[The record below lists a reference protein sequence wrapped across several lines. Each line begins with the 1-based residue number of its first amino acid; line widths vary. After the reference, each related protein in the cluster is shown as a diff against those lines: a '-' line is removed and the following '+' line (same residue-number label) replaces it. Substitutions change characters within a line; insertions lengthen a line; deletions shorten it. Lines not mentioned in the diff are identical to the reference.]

1 MQKRVMV
8 FGLSF
13 LVCCVSSLTL
23 VSCKTKQVVAEQG
36 ASENVAVS
44 KIISGHYAN
53 RKSFETVNIKASAR
67 YEDDKQTQNVT
78 AEIRMKKDEKILV
91 IVRFFGI
98 TMAKAMITPDKVSY
112 YEKINGKY
120 FEGNYKLLSNWL
132 GTDLDYQK
140 VQNLFLGL
148 ALDDLTQGQYT
159 ESVENNLYKLKSA
172 KNGSAEK
179 EFLFEGANFL
189 LKKEILTQKE
199 EDRSL
204 EINYLSHNESPKG
217 IMPFDIFIQ
226 AFQKQ
231 KVSIQIGYNSMAFDE
246 GLSFSYDVPEGYE
259 QIFID

>member
-1 MQKRVMV
+1 MQKWLVV
-8 FGLSF
+8 FGLLF
-13 LVCCVSSLTL
+13 L

-36 ASENVAVS
+36 AADNVAVS

-53 RKSFETVNIKASAR
+53 RKNFETLNIKASAR

-98 TMAKAMITPDKVSY
+98 TMAKAMITPEKVSY

-120 FEGNYKLLSNWL
+120 FEGNYSLLSKWL

-148 ALDDLTQGQYT
+148 ALDDLTKGKYV
-159 ESVENNLYKLKSA
+159 ESVENNLYKLKS
-172 KNGSAEK
+172 KTNGATEK

-189 LKKEILTQKE
+189 LKKEVLAQKD

-204 EINYLSHNESPKG
+204 EINYLSHKESPKG

-226 AFQKQ
+226 AFQKD
-231 KVSIQIGYNSMAFDE
+231 KVAIQIGYNSVSFDE

>member
-1 MQKRVMV
+1 MQKWLVV
-8 FGLSF
+8 FGLLF
-13 LVCCVSSLTL
+13 L

-36 ASENVAVS
+36 AAENVEVS

-53 RKSFETVNIKASAR
+53 RKNFETLNIKASAR

-98 TMAKAMITPDKVSY
+98 TMAKAMITPEKVSY

-120 FEGNYKLLSNWL
+120 FEGNYSLLSNWL

-148 ALDDLTQGQYT
+148 ALDDLTKGKYV
-159 ESVENNLYKLKSA
+159 ESIEDNRYKLKSKA
-172 KNGSAEK
+172 NGATEK

-189 LKKEILTQKE
+189 LKKEVLAQKE
-199 EDRSL
+199 ENRSL
-204 EINYLSHNESPKG
+204 EINYLSHKESPKG

-226 AFQKQ
+226 AFQKD
-231 KVSIQIGYNSMAFDE
+231 KVTIQIGYNSVSFDE

>member
-1 MQKRVMV
+1 MQKWLVV
-8 FGLSF
+8 FGLLF
-13 LVCCVSSLTL
+13 L

-36 ASENVAVS
+36 AAENVAVS

-53 RKSFETVNIKASAR
+53 RKNFETLNIKANAR

-98 TMAKAMITPDKVSY
+98 TMAKAMITPEKVSY

-140 VQNLFLGL
+140 VQNLFLGQ
-148 ALDDLTQGQYT
+148 ALDDLTQGKYE
-159 ESVENNLYKLKSA
+159 ESIENNLYKLKS
-172 KNGSAEK
+172 KNNGITEK

-189 LKKEILTQKE
+189 LKKEVLTQKN

-204 EINYLSHNESPKG
+204 EINYLSHKESSKG

-226 AFQKQ
+226 AFQKD
-231 KVSIQIGYNSMAFDE
+231 KVTIQIGYNSVSFDE